1 MQNMSTEQ
9 FLLGFRRFLSR
20 HGKPK
25 EIISDNALHFELAA
39 ETLHDVWSK
48 VVTQPEVTTYIA
60 NEGIHWKHIVEFAPW
75 MGGFYERMVGLVKE
89 H

>member
-25 EIISDNALHFELAA
+25 EIISDNALHFQLAA
-39 ETLHDVWSK
+39 ETM
-48 VVTQPEVTTYIA
+48 Y
-60 NEGIHWKHIVEFAPW
+60 G
-75 MGGFYERMVGLVKE
+75 VK
-89 H
+89 